1 MAYVTRRSPSGHRI
15 PDALIVPGHFD
26 SPPPRT
32 SQHPRGASSRLDN
45 DAAHPYRVPMERRL
59 TQRGRER
66 HATLMGAAARRFAEQ
81 GYHQTSVAEIVD
93 ELAVGKGVFYWYFES
108 KEELFCEI
116 LRDAQLSLRRRQQ
129 HTLASTTE
137 PLEKITLGMLGT
149 MRWLDENR
157 HMFNLFQFA
166 ATEVAFLPVLR
177 QGADVG
183 AADTTRHIKDAMLVG
198 AIPDG
203 DPEFLTHAIIGVTN
217 ELARRFIQTRREEPD
232 VVAALATAFVLNGLL
247 GLNDRVTL

>member
-1 MAYVTRRSPSGHRI
+1 
-15 PDALIVPGHFD
+15 
-26 SPPPRT
+26 
-32 SQHPRGASSRLDN
+32 
-45 DAAHPYRVPMERRL
+45 MERRL
-59 TQRGRER
+59 TTRGRER
-66 HATLMGAAARRFAEQ
+66 RSTLMQAAARRFAEQ

-116 LRDAQLSLRRRQQ
+116 LRDAQLSLRRRQR
-129 HTLASTTE
+129 HTLASAID
-137 PLEKITLGMLGT
+137 PLDKIALGMLGT

-166 ATEVAFLPVLR
+166 ATEVAFFPVLR

-183 AADTTRHIKDAMLVG
+183 AADTTRHVRDAMLAG
-198 AIPDG
+198 QIPEG

-217 ELARRFIQTRREEPD
+217 ELARRFIQTRREDPD
-232 VVAALATAFVLNGLL
+232 VVAETATAFVLRGLL
-247 GLNDRVTL
+247 GISAPLPKVGSGT

>member
-1 MAYVTRRSPSGHRI
+1 MI
-15 PDALIVPGHFD
+15 
-26 SPPPRT
+26 
-32 SQHPRGASSRLDN
+32 QSSDKTARLDN
-45 DAAHPYRVPMERRL
+45 AAAHPYRVRMERRL
-59 TQRGRER
+59 TQRGRQR
-66 HATLMGAAARRFAEQ
+66 RATLMAAAARRFAEQ

-93 ELAVGKGVFYWYFES
+93 ELAVGKGVFYWYFDS

-129 HTLASTTE
+129 HTLAAATD
-137 PLEKITLGMLGT
+137 PIEKIALGMLGT

-177 QGADVG
+177 QSADVG
-183 AADTTRHIKDAMLVG
+183 AADTTRHIKDAMLAG
-198 AIPDG
+198 QIPDG
-203 DPEFLTHAIIGVTN
+203 DPEFLTHAIIGTTN

-232 VVAALATAFVLNGLL
+232 VVAQAATTFVMRGLL
-247 GLNDRVTL
+247 GIGATELSTELTHS